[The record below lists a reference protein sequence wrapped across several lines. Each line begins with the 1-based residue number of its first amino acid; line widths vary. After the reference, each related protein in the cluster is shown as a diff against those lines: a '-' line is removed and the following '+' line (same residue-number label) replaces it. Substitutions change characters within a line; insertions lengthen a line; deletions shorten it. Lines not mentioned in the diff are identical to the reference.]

1 MKITSAKYC
10 KDSITGE
17 NVSIKTI
24 IDTEEWQVPID
35 ENNRHYQAVLKWV
48 EAGNTIEEAD

>member
-10 KDSITGE
+10 KDSITGK

-24 IDTEEWQVPID
+24 TDTEEWQVPID
-35 ENNRHYQAVLKWV
+35 ENNRHYQTILAWV
-48 EAGNTIEEAD
+48 ADGNTIEDAD